1 MERTITGRRPLA
13 RRRALLLAPLLLA
26 AACGG
31 ESVHGPSAL
40 PGSLWKLD
48 SLRSNAGLAT
58 TVDPNRYTLEF
69 QEAFRVRAQADCN
82 VCTGTYRTATSI
94 QITIGP
100 LACTRSLCGSGSRGN
115 EYVALLNT
123 TKLYALE
130 GDTLVLSADDGT
142 LLYRP

>member
-40 PGSLWKLD
+40 PGSQWKLD
-48 SLRSNAGLAT
+48 SLRSAAGLVS

-69 QEAFRVRAQADCN
+69 QEAFRVRAKADCN

-94 QITIGP
+94 QLTIGP
-100 LACTRSLCGSGSRGN
+100 LACTRVACAADSRGN
-115 EYVALLNT
+115 EYVTLLNT

-130 GDTLVLSADDGT
+130 GDTLVLSSDDGT

>member
-1 MERTITGRRPLA
+1 MERTIRGRRPLA
-13 RRRALLLAPLLLA
+13 RRRFLLLAPVLLA

-31 ESVHGPSAL
+31 DSLTGPAAL
-40 PGSLWKLD
+40 PGTQWKLD
-48 SLRSNAGLAT
+48 SLRSAAGLVS

-82 VCTGTYRTATSI
+82 VCTGNYRTATSI

-100 LACTRSLCGSGSRGN
+100 LACTRVACGAGSRGG
-115 EYVALLNT
+115 EYTNLLNT

-130 GDTLVLSADDGT
+130 GDTLVLASDDGT
-142 LLYRP
+142 LLDRP

>member
-1 MERTITGRRPLA
+1 MGRTIRGRRPRA
-13 RRRALLLAPLLLA
+13 RRRFLLLAPVLLA

-31 ESVHGPSAL
+31 DSLTGPAAL
-40 PGSLWKLD
+40 PGTAWKLD
-48 SLRSNAGLAT
+48 SLRSAAGLVSP
-58 TVDPNRYTLEF
+58 VDPNRYTIEF

-82 VCTGTYRTATSI
+82 VCTGSYRTATSI

-100 LACTRSLCGSGSRGN
+100 LACTRAFCGSGSRGN

-123 TKLYALE
+123 TELYALE
-130 GDTLVLSADDGT
+130 GDTLVLSSDDGT

>member
-1 MERTITGRRPLA
+1 MRRS
-13 RRRALLLAPLLLA
+13 LLLAPVLLA

-31 ESVHGPSAL
+31 DSVHGPSAL
-40 PGSLWKLD
+40 PGTNWKLD
-48 SLRSNAGLAT
+48 SLRSAAGLAS
-58 TVDPNRYTLEF
+58 TVDPNRYTIEF

-82 VCTGTYRTATSI
+82 VCTGSYRTVTSI

-100 LACTRSLCGSGSRGN
+100 LACTRAFCGSGSRGD

-123 TKLYALE
+123 TELYSIE
-130 GDTLVLSADDGT
+130 GETLILVSDDGT

>member
-1 MERTITGRRPLA
+1 MRRSLYLVPV
-13 RRRALLLAPLLLA
+13 LLA

-40 PGSLWKLD
+40 PGSAWKLD
-48 SLRSNAGLAT
+48 SLRSAAGLVSP
-58 TVDPNRYTLEF
+58 VDPSRYTLEF

-82 VCTGTYRTATSI
+82 VCTGSYRTATSI

-100 LACTRSLCGSGSRGN
+100 LACTRAFCGSGSRGD
-115 EYVALLNT
+115 EYVTLLNT

-130 GDTLVLSADDGT
+130 GDTLVLSSDEGT